1 MFLGEYKKFS
11 NIFYC
16 IGQLGTFPITFNT
29 SLTQKKKKKENE
41 TKQNQ
46 NIKIWNLSGCIL
58 SNDKYNALN
67 HNSKVKSRHF
77 Y

>member
-29 SLTQKKKKKENE
+29 SLTQKKKKKKM
-41 TKQNQ
+41 KQNKTRTLKFG
-46 NIKIWNLSGCIL
+46 IYLV
-58 SNDKYNALN
+58 A
-67 HNSKVKSRHF
+67 F
-77 Y
+77 YQMINTTH